1 MFSQNQPEP
10 PTPPTGGG
18 DPTPRNPIRGRVTVR
33 WSIRRVTPGGG
44 PPNPPQT
51 PTPPPNIANQPGDPR
66 LNLLLTY
73 GGWRESSWA
82 DCLPTLLEPMGVRT
96 FRATSG
102 AEATQ
107 VLRTV
112 PIHAAVVDL
121 RLPLDRCAAAN
132 RIDATPAAPAEEGG
146 ERLLEVLRR
155 LDAPPPTVVVTR
167 DRTPRERMRELHN
180 ALRHGAYAVV
190 LGNAADAEQMLRVL
204 QRLVTR
210 YYQNRWPAG
219 TLPNPEPPPP
229 IN

>member
-1 MFSQNQPEP
+1 
-10 PTPPTGGG
+10 
-18 DPTPRNPIRGRVTVR
+18 
-33 WSIRRVTPGGG
+33 
-44 PPNPPQT
+44 
-51 PTPPPNIANQPGDPR
+51 
-66 LNLLLTY
+66 
-73 GGWRESSWA
+73 
-82 DCLPTLLEPMGVRT
+82 MGVRT

-121 RLPLDRCAAAN
+121 RLPLDRCIGGAAN
-132 RIDATPAAPAEEGG
+132 RGETTPAAAPAEEGG